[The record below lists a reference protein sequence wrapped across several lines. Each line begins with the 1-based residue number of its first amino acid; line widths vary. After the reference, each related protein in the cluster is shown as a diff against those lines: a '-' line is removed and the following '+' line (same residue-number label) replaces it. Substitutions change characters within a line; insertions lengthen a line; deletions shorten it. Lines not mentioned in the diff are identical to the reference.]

1 MMPIMED
8 EHGTYIM
15 NSKDLRAVEH
25 VARLAQ
31 IGVDSLKIEGRTKSL
46 YYVARTAQVY
56 RRAIDDAVAGRPFNP
71 ELLIELEGLSN
82 RGYTGGLL
90 ERRPSNDYQNYIS
103 GHSLTQRSQYVG
115 EVLGT
120 EGLAEAGLSGL
131 NQEWVLVETKN
142 HFAVGDLIEVVHPSG
157 NITVRLQEMRNLEG
171 QPVQV
176 AQGSPVRV
184 WIPLPA
190 LYSGALLARVIE
202 SQPTAAPAAPAEAAL
217 AAH

>member
-1 MMPIMED
+1 
-8 EHGTYIM
+8 
-15 NSKDLRAVEH
+15 

-71 ELLIELEGLSN
+71 ELLLELEGLSN

-90 ERRPSNDYQNYIS
+90 ERRPSNDYQNYIN
-103 GHSLTQRSQYVG
+103 GHSETQRSQYVG
-115 EVLGT
+115 EILGA
-120 EGLAEAGLSGL
+120 EGQADAGLQGL
-131 NQEWVLVETKN
+131 DQEWVQVETKN
-142 HFAVGDLIEVVHPSG
+142 HFAVGNLLEVVHPSG
-157 NITVRLQEMRNLEG
+157 NITVRLQEMRNAQG

-176 AQGSPVRV
+176 AQGNPVRV

-190 LYSGALLARVIE
+190 KYAGALLARVVE
-202 SQPTAAPAAPAEAAL
+202 AAPPAAAPEAAL